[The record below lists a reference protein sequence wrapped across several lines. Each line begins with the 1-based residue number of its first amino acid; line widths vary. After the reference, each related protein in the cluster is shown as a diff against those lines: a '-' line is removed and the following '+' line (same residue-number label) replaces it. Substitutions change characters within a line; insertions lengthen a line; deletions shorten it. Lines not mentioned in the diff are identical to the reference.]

1 MKIKISIKSSGKSK
15 EMKANIIKR
24 VLKSIEEKNSNLQ

>member
-1 MKIKISIKSSGKSK
+1 MNIKISIKSSGKSK
-15 EMKANIIKR
+15 KIKENTIKR